1 MDWPIGQDVNRQS
14 RALLSVLLLGVV
26 GLVAWRACSTRPDGE
41 NGGEIVI
48 SEAPTRGGTLRASLR
63 SEPRTFN
70 RILDQNFPV
79 DLFSILTSSKLIRV
93 NRATR
98 ALEPAL
104 VERWTNSPDNLTY
117 TLTLRDGVTWSDGTP
132 FTSADVLFTFQAI
145 YDPKVASVLASGLR
159 VNGQPLTVTAPDPNT
174 VVVTFPGTFG
184 PGIALLDNV
193 HLVPKHKL
201 QRALDTG
208 TFAQSLAVT
217 TPPAE
222 LATLGPF
229 MLQSYEPGQR
239 MVFARN
245 PRYWKK
251 DAAGLQLPYA
261 DQLVLEVVPD
271 QNAELLRL
279 QSGQIDMLQQQIRPE
294 DVATLRPL
302 VDQGRL
308 RILELGVG
316 LDPDFLVFNLRGPY
330 WDKDPRR
337 HWILR
342 KEFRK
347 AISHAVDREAFANT
361 VFLGAGVPIW
371 GPITPGNKEWF
382 SPNVQR
388 YAHSIDR
395 AKELLAELGLANRDA
410 DEWLEDAGNNEA
422 RFTLLAYRGNSSVER
437 GAAVLRDALRPVGVA
452 VDVVTLEQGALIQ
465 RLVKGQFEALFFF
478 FSWTNLDPSMNL
490 DFWLS
495 SGGAHVWNTSQP
507 KPATDW
513 EKEIDDLMLAMTAQV
528 DPAERRRLFEQ
539 VQKIF
544 AENLPVLYFVAPR
557 LHMGVSDRV
566 GGLEPALLR
575 PQLLWN
581 VDRITVKP
589 DGQGR

>member
-1 MDWPIGQDVNRQS
+1 MDWPTGRNVNRQS

-26 GLVAWRACSTRPDGE
+26 GVVAWRAWSPSRDRE
-41 NGGEIVI
+41 NGAEIVI
-48 SEAPTRGGTLRASLR
+48 SEVPTRGGTLRSSLR

-70 RILDQNFPV
+70 RVLDQAFAV
-79 DLFSILTSSKLIRV
+79 DLFSIITGSKLIRV
-93 NRATR
+93 NRATG

-104 VERWTNSPDNLTY
+104 VERWTTSADNVTH

-145 YDPKVASVLASGLR
+145 YDPKVPSVLASALR
-159 VNGQPLTVTAPDPNT
+159 VKGQPLAVSAPDAKT
-174 VVVTFPGTFG
+174 VVVTYPGTFG
-184 PGIALLDNV
+184 PGLALLDNV
-193 HLVPKHKL
+193 HVVPKHKL

-208 TFAQSLAVT
+208 TFAQSLGVT
-217 TPPAE
+217 TPPSD

-229 MLQSYEPGQR
+229 VLRSYQPGQR
-239 MVFARN
+239 MVFDRN

-251 DAAGLQLPYA
+251 DATGMQLPYA

-302 VDQGRL
+302 VDQGRI

-316 LDPDFLVFNLRGPY
+316 VDPDFLVFNLRGPY

-337 HWILR
+337 QWILR

-361 VFLGAGVPIW
+361 VFLGSGVPIW
-371 GPITPGNKEWF
+371 GPVTPGNKEWF

-388 YAHSIDR
+388 YAYSIDR

-410 DEWLEDAGNNEA
+410 DEWLEDANNNEA
-422 RFTLLAYRGNSSVER
+422 RFTLLTYRGNSSLER
-437 GAAVLRDALRPVGVA
+437 GAAVLRDALRPAGVA
-452 VDVVTLEQGALIQ
+452 VDVVTLEQGALQQ
-465 RLVKGQFEALFFF
+465 RLVQGQFEAIFFF
-478 FSWTNLDPSMNL
+478 FSSTNLDPSMNL
-490 DFWLS
+490 DFWTS
-495 SGGAHVWNTSQP
+495 AGSAHVWNIGQP

-513 EKEIDDLMLAMTAQV
+513 EKEIDDLMMQLTAV
-528 DPAERRRLFEQ
+528 IDAAERRRLFEQ

-544 AENLPVLYFVAPR
+544 AENLPLLYFVAPR
-557 LHMGVSDRV
+557 LHMGVSEHV
-566 GGLEPALLR
+566 GGLEPTILR

>member
-1 MDWPIGQDVNRQS
+1 
-14 RALLSVLLLGVV
+14 LLSVLLVGVV
-26 GLVAWRACSTRPDGE
+26 GLVAWRACPTTPTRE
-41 NGGEIVI
+41 NGGEIVL
-48 SEAPTRGGTLRASLR
+48 SEGPTRGGTLRASLR

-159 VNGQPLTVTAPDPNT
+159 VNGQPLTVTAPDPKT

-316 LDPDFLVFNLRGPY
+316 LDPDLLVFNLRGPY

-395 AKELLAELGLANRDA
+395 AKEILADLGLANRDA

-422 RFTLLAYRGNSSVER
+422 RFTLLTYRGNSSLER

-452 VDVVTLEQGALIQ
+452 VDVVTIEQGALTQ
-465 RLVKGQFEALFFF
+465 RLVKGDFEAIFFF
-478 FSWTNLDPSMNL
+478 FSVTNIDPSMNL

-495 SGGAHVWNTSQP
+495 SGGAHVWNIGQP

>member
-1 MDWPIGQDVNRQS
+1 MNRQS
-14 RALLSVLLLGVV
+14 RALLSVLLLAAIALVGWRWWSRTPDDTNGADLVV
-26 GLVAWRACSTRPDGE
+26 
-41 NGGEIVI
+41 
-48 SEAPTRGGTLRASLR
+48 SEGPTRGGTLRSSLR

-70 RILDQNFPV
+70 RILDQSFPV

-98 ALEPAL
+98 VLEPAL
-104 VERWTNSPDNLTY
+104 VERWTASTDNLTY
-117 TLTLRDGVTWSDGTP
+117 TLMLRDGVTWSDGTP

-145 YDPKVASVLASGLR
+145 YDPRVPSVLASGLR
-159 VNGQPLTVTAPDPNT
+159 VNGQPLKVTAPDAKT
-174 VVVTFPGTFG
+174 VVVTLPATFG
-184 PGIALLDNV
+184 PGIAILDNV
-193 HLVPKHKL
+193 HVVPKHKL

-208 TFAQSLAVT
+208 TFAQALAVT
-217 TPPAE
+217 TPPAD

-229 MLQSYEPGQR
+229 VLKSYEPGQR
-239 MVFARN
+239 MVFDRN

-261 DQLVLEVVPD
+261 DQVVLEVVPD

-294 DVATLRPL
+294 DVATLKPL
-302 VDQGRL
+302 VDQRRV

-316 LDPDFLVFNLRGPY
+316 VDPDLLFFNLRSWY
-330 WDKDPRR
+330 WEKDPRR
-337 HWILR
+337 AWILR

-361 VFLGAGVPIW
+361 VFLGSGVPIW
-371 GPITPGNKEWF
+371 GPVTPGNKDWF

-388 YAHSIDR
+388 YGYSIER
-395 AKELLAELGLANRDA
+395 AREILADLGLANRDA
-410 DEWLEDAGNNEA
+410 DEWLEDANNNEA
-422 RFTLLAYRGNSSVER
+422 RFTLLTYRGNSSLER
-437 GAAVLRDALRPVGVA
+437 GSAVLRDALRPVGIA
-452 VDVVTLEQGALIQ
+452 VDVVALEQGALVQ
-465 RLVKGQFEALFFF
+465 RMLTGQFEAIFFF
-478 FSWTNLDPSMNL
+478 FTATNLDPSMNL

-495 SGGAHVWNTSQP
+495 SGSAHVWNIGQA
-507 KPATDW
+507 KPANDW
-513 EKEIDDLMLAMTAQV
+513 EKEIDDLMLQITAQT
-528 DPAERRRLFEQ
+528 DAAERRRLFGE

-544 AENLPVLYFVAPR
+544 AENLPVIYFVAPR
-557 LHMGVSDRV
+557 LHMGVSERL
-566 GGLEPALLR
+566 GGLEPAILR

-581 VDRITVKP
+581 VDRITVKA

>member
-14 RALLSVLLLGVV
+14 RALLSVLLVGVV
-26 GLVAWRACSTRPDGE
+26 GLVAWRACPGTPDGG
-41 NGGEIVI
+41 NGGEIVV
-48 SEAPTRGGTLRASLR
+48 SEVPTRGGTLRASLR

-70 RILDQNFPV
+70 RVLDQNFPV

-104 VERWTNSPDNLTY
+104 VERWTSSPDNLTY

-132 FTSADVLFTFQAI
+132 FTSADVIFTFQAI
-145 YDPKVASVLASGLR
+145 YDPKVPSVLASGLL
-159 VNGQPLTVTAPDPNT
+159 VNGQPLKVTAPDPKT
-174 VVVTFPGTFG
+174 VVVTFPARFG

-229 MLQSYEPGQR
+229 MLQRYEPGQR

-330 WDKDPRR
+330 WEKDPRR

-395 AKELLAELGLANRDA
+395 AKEILADLGLANRDA

-422 RFTLLAYRGNSSVER
+422 RFTVLAYRGNSSVER
-437 GAAVLRDALRPVGVA
+437 GAAVLRDALRAVGVA

-465 RLVKGQFEALFFF
+465 RMLKGQFEALFFF
-478 FSWTNLDPSMNL
+478 FAWTNLDPSMNL

-495 SGGAHVWNTSQP
+495 SGGAHVWNIGQP

-513 EKEIDDLMLAMTAQV
+513 EKEIDDLMMEMTAQV